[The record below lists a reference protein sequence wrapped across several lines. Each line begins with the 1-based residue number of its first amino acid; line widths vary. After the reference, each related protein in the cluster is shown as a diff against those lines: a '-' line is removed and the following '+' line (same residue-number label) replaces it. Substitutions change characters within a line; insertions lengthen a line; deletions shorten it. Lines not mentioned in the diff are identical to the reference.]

1 MSFFIVIIL
10 LIIAFYWFSHLKKHS
25 TPKHLQNNN
34 DFTSSDN
41 NSKLQD
47 ITTSASVPDEKSN
60 LNEKEI
66 TKKSEHSAPVNVP
79 IIQNKEKTSDEQKLL
94 DESENITT
102 VQVTSKIKL
111 RDDWKPLIRA
121 ETFESKKSEKFIELV
136 ETLNNEYQQ
145 HGFNYYIHPDV
156 EDVIRKI
163 QTILSMPYRMISF
176 DTSINQN
183 SLIVNIDWQEFT
195 EEPIRFYFPNDY
207 FVVDIETTG
216 LDYET
221 DEIVEIAAMKV
232 VNNHI
237 ESMENWYNKDAV
249 ISDYLKTNTTLT
261 QEFITA
267 NGIDIDTAV
276 QKFRDYVGYNSI
288 LVGHNIGF
296 DISFLRQSMRLRSIK
311 QKTLYSNFSN
321 YFIDTMLIAKYFSHS
336 TLKKHSV
343 DFMVANDPTLN
354 PKKLEQHFAISDI
367 QIEKNIFDQEK
378 DILGKDFIG
387 EFDADLMGWALPKY
401 NLNEVHDE
409 INTIS
414 YTMLR

>member
-1 MSFFIVIIL
+1 
-10 LIIAFYWFSHLKKHS
+10 
-25 TPKHLQNNN
+25 
-34 DFTSSDN
+34 
-41 NSKLQD
+41 
-47 ITTSASVPDEKSN
+47 
-60 LNEKEI
+60 
-66 TKKSEHSAPVNVP
+66 VP
-79 IIQNKEKTSDEQKLL
+79 IIQNKEKTSDEQELL

-121 ETFESKKSEKFIELV
+121 ETFESEKSDEFIELV
-136 ETLNNEYQQ
+136 ETLNNEHQQ

-183 SLIVNIDWQEFT
+183 SLIVNIDWQEST

-276 QKFRDYVGYNSI
+276 QQFREYVGYNSI

-354 PKKLEQHFAISDI
+354 PEKLEQHFAISDI

-414 YTMLR
+414 YSMLG

>member
-10 LIIAFYWFSHLKKHS
+10 LIIAFYWFSHIKKPS
-25 TPKHLQNNN
+25 APRHLQHNS
-34 DFTSSDN
+34 DPMASDSTSELKD
-41 NSKLQD
+41 
-47 ITTSASVPDEKSN
+47 TTPSASAPNEKSN

-79 IIQNKEKTSDEQKLL
+79 IIQNKEKTSDEQELL
-94 DESENITT
+94 DESENIST

-111 RDDWKPLIRA
+111 RDDWKPLIRT
-121 ETFESKKSEKFIELV
+121 ETFESKKSDEFIELV
-136 ETLNNEYQQ
+136 ETLNNEHQQ
-145 HGFNYYIHPDV
+145 HGFNYHIHPDV

-176 DTSINQN
+176 DTSIDQN

-195 EEPIRFYFPNDY
+195 EEPIRLYFPNDY

-237 ESMENWYNKDAV
+237 ESMKNWYNKDAV

-267 NGIDIDTAV
+267 NGIEIDTAV
-276 QKFRDYVGYNSI
+276 QQFRDYVGDSI

-354 PKKLEQHFAISDI
+354 PKQLEQHFAISDI
-367 QIEKNIFDQEK
+367 QIEKKLFDQEK
-378 DILGKDFIG
+378 EILGKDFIG

-401 NLNEVHDE
+401 TLNKVHDE
-409 INTIS
+409 INTVS
-414 YTMLR
+414 YNMLR

>member
-10 LIIAFYWFSHLKKHS
+10 LIIAFYWFSHIKKTS
-25 TPKHLQNNN
+25 APRHLQHNS
-34 DFTSSDN
+34 DLIASDSTSE
-41 NSKLQD
+41 LQD
-47 ITTSASVPDEKSN
+47 TTTSATGPNEKLN
-60 LNEKEI
+60 LNGKEI
-66 TKKSEHSAPVNVP
+66 TKKSEYSAPLTVAM
-79 IIQNKEKTSDEQKLL
+79 IQNKEKTSDEQE
-94 DESENITT
+94 ESENITT

-111 RDDWKPLIRA
+111 KDDWKPLIRT
-121 ETFESKKSEKFIELV
+121 ETFESKKSDEFIELV
-136 ETLNNEYQQ
+136 ETLNKEHQQ
-145 HGFNYYIHPDV
+145 HGFSYYVHPDV
-156 EDVIRKI
+156 ENVIKRI

-176 DTSINQN
+176 DTLINQN
-183 SLIVNIDWQEFT
+183 SLIVNIEWQEFT

-237 ESMENWYNKDAV
+237 ESMKNWYNKDAV

-414 YTMLR
+414 YSMLG

>member
-10 LIIAFYWFSHLKKHS
+10 LIIAFYWFSHIKKLS
-25 TPKHLQNNN
+25 APRHLQHNS
-34 DFTSSDN
+34 DPMASDSTSELKDT
-41 NSKLQD
+41 
-47 ITTSASVPDEKSN
+47 TTSASAPNEKSN

-79 IIQNKEKTSDEQKLL
+79 IIQNKEKTSDEQELL
-94 DESENITT
+94 DESENIST

-111 RDDWKPLIRA
+111 RDDWKPLIRT
-121 ETFESKKSEKFIELV
+121 ETLESKKSDEFIELV

-176 DTSINQN
+176 DTSIDQN

-195 EEPIRFYFPNDY
+195 EEPIRLYFPNDY

-237 ESMENWYNKDAV
+237 ESMKNWYNKDAV

-276 QKFRDYVGYNSI
+276 QQFRDYVGDSI

-354 PKKLEQHFAISDI
+354 TKQLEQHFAISDI
-367 QIEKNIFDQEK
+367 QIEKNLFDQEK
-378 DILGKDFIG
+378 EILGKDFIG
-387 EFDADLMGWALPKY
+387 EFDSDLMGWALPKY
-401 NLNEVHDE
+401 TLNKVRDE
-409 INTIS
+409 INTVS
-414 YTMLR
+414 YNMLR